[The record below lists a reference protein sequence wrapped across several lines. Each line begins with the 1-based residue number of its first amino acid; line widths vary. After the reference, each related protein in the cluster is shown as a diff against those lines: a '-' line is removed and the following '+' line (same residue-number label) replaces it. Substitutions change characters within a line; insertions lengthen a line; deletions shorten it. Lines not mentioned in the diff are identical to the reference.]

1 MKGILGRKIGMT
13 QIFDEEGNVVPVTV
27 IEAGPCV
34 VVQKRTKEKDGYEA
48 VQIGFGEIKEKHLN
62 KPMAGHFKSANVPP
76 RRSLREIRGEWD
88 VEIGSEIRVDIFS
101 PKEMVDV
108 TGISKGK
115 GFAGVIKRWG
125 FSGGP
130 ASHGSM
136 SHRRPA
142 SAGAQQ
148 PQRVIKGKKMPGHM
162 GAEQV
167 TVQNLEVVKV
177 DKEKNLLFLKGGVPG
192 PKGSLVIIKQA
203 VKSAKVS

>member
-76 RRSLREIRGEWD
+76 KRFLREIRGEWD
-88 VEIGSEIRVDIFS
+88 VEVGSEIRVDIFS

-162 GAEQV
+162 GAERV